1 MKKLLQKVPDE
12 HLSDEE
18 RDLKAQLAT
27 LPAINIMQLIYQQ
40 AAHEGQ
46 AKDYDFSKSSMRDHW
61 SAGLRDTTTTL
72 ARQDWLKMPT
82 EESGI
87 VTHDI
92 HRARG

>member
-1 MKKLLQKVPDE
+1 M
-12 HLSDEE
+12 
-18 RDLKAQLAT
+18 
-27 LPAINIMQLIYQQ
+27 LPSINILQLVYQQ

-61 SAGLRDTTTTL
+61 AAGLRDTQATL
-72 ARQDWLKMPT
+72 GRRHWLEMPAGDG
-82 EESGI
+82 GI

>member
-1 MKKLLQKVPDE
+1 MRRLLDKVPDDL
-12 HLSDEE
+12 LSDDE
-18 RDLKAQLAT
+18 RGLKAKLAT
-27 LPAINIMQLIYQQ
+27 LPAVNILQLIYQQ

-61 SAGLRDTTTTL
+61 AAGLRDTTSTL
-72 ARQDWLKMPT
+72 GRRDWLIMPS

-92 HRARG
+92 HRAQG

>member
-1 MKKLLQKVPDE
+1 LEKVPEDQ
-12 HLSDEE
+12 LSEEE
-18 RDLKAQLAT
+18 RHLKNQLAT
-27 LPAINIMQLIYQQ
+27 LPAINILQLIYQQ

-61 SAGLRDTTTTL
+61 AAGLRDTTSTL
-72 ARQDWLKMPT
+72 ARHDWLSIPS

>member
-1 MKKLLQKVPDE
+1 
-12 HLSDEE
+12 
-18 RDLKAQLAT
+18 LKAKLAT
-27 LPAINIMQLIYQQ
+27 LPAINILQLIYQE

-61 SAGLRDTTTTL
+61 AAGLRDTSTTL
-72 ARQDWLKMPT
+72 TRRDWLTMPS

-87 VTHDI
+87 VTYDI